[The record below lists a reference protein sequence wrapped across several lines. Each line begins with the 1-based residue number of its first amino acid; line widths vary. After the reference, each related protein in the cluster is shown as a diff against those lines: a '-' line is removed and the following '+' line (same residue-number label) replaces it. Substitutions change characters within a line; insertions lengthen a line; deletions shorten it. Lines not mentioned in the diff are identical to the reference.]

1 MLSHL
6 RSVLWMCPLIGISVV
21 VMGSISLLTSLFDAT
36 GRMQHRVAVLW
47 GRIVLRICM
56 VRVEVSGV
64 ENLEADR
71 PYVFCCNHFS
81 LIDTPVMFS
90 SMPREFRVLARQ
102 NLWKIPFLGWHLHRA
117 GHIPVHRDSPRAA
130 ARNIGEAADKLREGH
145 SILMFPEGGRTRQP
159 VMREFKPG
167 AAYIAIKAQVP
178 IVPMA
183 LVGTRK
189 ILAPASSHLHPGV
202 AALRVGRPIPT
213 AGLSNRDAQQLI
225 AAVREEV
232 GKLARFSHD
241 VARRSA

>member
-71 PYVFCCNHFS
+71 SYVFCCNHFS

-117 GHIPVHRDSPRAA
+117 GT
-130 ARNIGEAADKLREGH
+130 
-145 SILMFPEGGRTRQP
+145 FPCTE
-159 VMREFKPG
+159 
-167 AAYIAIKAQVP
+167 
-178 IVPMA
+178 IV
-183 LVGTRK
+183 L
-189 ILAPASSHLHPGV
+189 
-202 AALRVGRPIPT
+202 GRPRET
-213 AGLSNRDAQQLI
+213 LAKQQTNS
-225 AAVREEV
+225 
-232 GKLARFSHD
+232 AR
-241 VARRSA
+241 VTRS